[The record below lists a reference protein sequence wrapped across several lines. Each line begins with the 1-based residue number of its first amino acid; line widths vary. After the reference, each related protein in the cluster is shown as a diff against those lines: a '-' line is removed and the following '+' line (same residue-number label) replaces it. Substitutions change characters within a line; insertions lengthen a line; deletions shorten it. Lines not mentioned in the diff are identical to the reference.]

1 MPLAKAHAISLL
13 GLSGTPVQ
21 VEADISANLPAF
33 VLVGL
38 PDASLSEATS
48 RVRSACS
55 NSGFP
60 FPARKITVNLSPAS
74 VPKSG
79 SSFDLAIAVAILAAM
94 EVFPAASVYGTLFI
108 GELGLDGQLSP
119 VRGVVPMVLAA
130 KNAGFQRVVVPA
142 GNLGEAKLVQ
152 GIDSFGSRSL
162 LDIVNALRLGSSL
175 PEPET
180 PVTLGSKP
188 EQVIGND
195 PGLDLAQVVGQPV
208 AVNALLVA
216 AAGGHH
222 MAMSGSPGAGK
233 TMLAERLPTILPRL
247 SMDQALEV
255 AAVESLVGHLSK
267 VTDLNQNPRF
277 QAPHHTASV
286 AAIVGGGKGLPRPG
300 AVSQAHRGVLFLDEA
315 LEFQSSVLESLREP
329 LESGRVVIHRSAG
342 SAEFPARFQLVMAS
356 NPCPCGFF
364 GSVKKDCTC
373 SVLVRRRYESKL
385 SGPLYDRIDIRLSIS
400 AVSLSANLGLTE
412 TAPTSEQ
419 ARIRIAQ
426 ARDSAKERFRG
437 LPYQLS
443 AQVPGTLLRGRF
455 SPGKQALRLLDRQLQ
470 MGKTSMRGF
479 DRCLRLAWTIADL
492 EGATAPNADH
502 VAQALLLR
510 GTDERDALR

>member
-1 MPLAKAHAISLL
+1 MPIAKAHAISLL

-79 SSFDLAIAVAILAAM
+79 SSFDLAIAVSILAAM
-94 EVFPAASVYGTLFI
+94 EALPASAIQGTLFI
-108 GELGLDGQLSP
+108 GELGLDGHLSP

-130 KNAGFQRVVVPA
+130 RNAGFQKVVVPEA
-142 GNLGEAKLVQ
+142 NLGEALLVENIRSYGFKSLQ
-152 GIDSFGSRSL
+152 ELVSAVRDTGGLPDSNGSASTVARTNPNNAGGNE
-162 LDIVNALRLGSSL
+162 LDLS
-175 PEPET
+175 
-180 PVTLGSKP
+180 
-188 EQVIGND
+188 QVI
-195 PGLDLAQVVGQPV
+195 GQPV
-208 AVNALLVA
+208 AVSALITA

-222 MAMSGSPGAGK
+222 LAMSGSPGAGK

-255 AAVESLVGHLSK
+255 AAVESLVGHVSQ
-267 VTDLNQNPRF
+267 VTELDQRPRF
-277 QAPHHTASV
+277 QAPHHTSSV

-342 SAEFPARFQLVMAS
+342 SAEFPAKFQLVLAS

-364 GSVKKDCTC
+364 GSVKRDCTC
-373 SVLVRRRYESKL
+373 SVLVRRRYESKI

-400 AVSLSANLGLTE
+400 AVSLSANLGMTE
-412 TAPTSEQ
+412 TAPSSQDARNRIMVARQ
-419 ARIRIAQ
+419 AAF
-426 ARDSAKERFRG
+426 ERLKG
-437 LPYQLS
+437 LPYQLN
-443 AQVPGTLLRGRF
+443 AQVPGVLLRGRF
-455 SPGKQALRLLDRQLQ
+455 SPGKQSLRLLDRQLQ
-470 MGKTSMRGF
+470 TGKTSMRGF

-492 EGATAPNADH
+492 EGATVPTADH
-502 VAQALLLR
+502 VALALLLR
-510 GTDERDALR
+510 GSDERDALR

>member
-1 MPLAKAHAISLL
+1 MPIAKAHAISLL

-79 SSFDLAIAVAILAAM
+79 SSFDLAIAVAILTAM
-94 EVFPAASVYGTLFI
+94 ESIPIESVRGTLFI

-130 KNAGFQRVVVPA
+130 KNAGFERVVVPMT
-142 GNLGEAKLVQ
+142 NLGEANLVQ
-152 GIDSFGSRSL
+152 GIQSFGSASL
-162 LDIVNALRLGSSL
+162 LELIGALRTGVALPQHGDSGSGESNSY
-175 PEPET
+175 
-180 PVTLGSKP
+180 VGDI
-188 EQVIGND
+188 QVQE
-195 PGLDLAQVVGQPV
+195 LDLDQVVGQSV
-208 AVNALLVA
+208 AVNALIVA

-222 MAMSGSPGAGK
+222 LAMSGSPGAGK

-247 SMDQALEV
+247 NMEQALEV
-255 AAVESLVGHLSK
+255 AAVESLVGHLSQ
-267 VTDLNQNPRF
+267 VTELNQNPRF

-315 LEFQSSVLESLREP
+315 LEFQTSVLESLREP

-342 SAEFPARFQLVMAS
+342 SAVFPARFQLVLAS

-364 GSVKKDCTC
+364 GSVKRDCSC
-373 SVLVRRRYESKL
+373 SVLVRRRYESKI
-385 SGPLYDRIDIRLSIS
+385 SGPLYDRIDIRLNI
-400 AVSLSANLGLTE
+400 AGVALSANLGLTE
-412 TAPTSEQ
+412 PAPSSEAARNRIIQ
-419 ARIRIAQ
+419 ARQIA
-426 ARDSAKERFRG
+426 RERLTG

-443 AQVPGTLLRGRF
+443 AQVPGSLLRGRF
-455 SPGKQALRLLDRQLQ
+455 SPGKQALKLLDRHLQ
-470 MGKTSMRGF
+470 TGKTSMRGF

-492 EGATAPNADH
+492 QGATVPTADH
-502 VAQALLLR
+502 ISLALLLR
-510 GTDERDALR
+510 GSDERDALR